1 LPGSEQ
7 LRVVVA
13 SANAHESAPGGGT
26 AVHDDF
32 LVKPLDLSV
41 LLASV
46 QRQLQLTWLYKPEAL
61 ADSPENGVV
70 AGQLSDTA
78 TRHIED
84 LWQLGLIGH
93 VRGIHAK
100 LRDLDAEHP
109 RNQTLAARLRSM
121 VDRFDMSQYMNT
133 LKELRTND

>member
-1 LPGSEQ
+1 M
-7 LRVVVA
+7 
-13 SANAHESAPGGGT
+13 
-26 AVHDDF
+26 HDDF

-46 QRQLQLTWLYKPEAL
+46 QRQLQLTWLYKREAM
-61 ADSPENGVV
+61 ADLPENGG
-70 AGQLSDTA
+70 AAAQLSDTA
-78 TRHIED
+78 ARHIED

-109 RNQTLAARLRSM
+109 RNQTLAARAAFDGRSLRY
-121 VDRFDMSQYMNT
+121 VAIHEYIEGTQNQ
-133 LKELRTND
+133 